1 MSKKQTDKGSVGPS
15 SKGPKNAA
23 TSTKEDNEEDFKTIS
38 KTRFKK
44 DGYYYDQ
51 IHDIEQDVDR
61 RIVINQFIKHNGTSR
76 PIFVKHVETYDEEGN
91 KVIITPAPQ
100 IATQK
105 LDRIFDNDQ
114 TDYIKF
120 PPAPIEYESEFLL
133 YSQTKGFIHKYVEV
147 RQEDEF
153 LLSLWLLK
161 AVLFDTLKDTSFPMI
176 HIIAPYGKGKSRL
189 LSVLT
194 NITPYGFYLV
204 NISSAPLKRVSELY
218 SPILYVDEKGEMDNE
233 TSALLNSKFNR
244 NSVYLNADQKI
255 QRGYSALVGYK
266 LYGPIALAGRTPFK
280 DDAIES
286 KSFQINQN
294 FEMSRKDVP
303 RKIKGKAL
311 DEFDYEAKEI
321 RGKLLQ
327 FRIKWCDKIN
337 EIESSDFLSKYEN
350 HLEPRLF
357 EIISF
362 FEDLIEIIPEVKQ
375 ELSKVLEYQIR
386 RNVEVARETPNGIIA
401 STLLSI
407 LENAEDN
414 QIEYFIGGKNY
425 SGIYLSSIYDEV
437 GQNYSKQTGKI
448 LSALGLKTDRPRIKV
463 EGKDGEKDKNRR
475 VSVVRIPD
483 VSKLNELK
491 ARYDPEYVSAV
502 LSSIS
507 QGLQTSVD
515 DEDEE
520 DDEMGD
526 RHINESKKEKEG
538 VSPLNDSPDSPLRP
552 SDNSSTSQEP
562 EKSYVQ
568 SDEWQ
573 YFKVKES
580 FSFGKYIYQ
589 KGKISK
595 FPILKAGT
603 YIEKGLLE
611 LPCPSGQVWDPNE
624 KGCIISEGGNQK

>member
-1 MSKKQTDKGSVGPS
+1 MTIKKGEDLPQGPQEDDQ
-15 SKGPKNAA
+15 
-23 TSTKEDNEEDFKTIS
+23 EDNERNFKTIS

-44 DGYYYDQ
+44 DGNYYDQ
-51 IHDIEQDVDR
+51 IHDVFEQDLNR
-61 RIVINQFIKHNGTSR
+61 RIVINQFVKHNGTSR
-76 PIFVKHVETYDEEGN
+76 PTFVKHVETFDEEGN
-91 KVIITPAPQ
+91 KVVITPAPQ

-105 LDRIFDNDQ
+105 LDSIFDNDQ

-120 PPAPIEYESEFLL
+120 PPAPIEYESDYLL
-133 YSQTKGFIHKYVEV
+133 YCQTKEFVHKYVEV

-153 LLSLWLLK
+153 LLSLWLMK

-311 DEFDYEAKEI
+311 DEFDHEAKEI

-407 LENAEDN
+407 LENSEEN
-414 QIEYFIGGKNY
+414 QIEYSVGGKDY

-463 EGKDGEKDKNRR
+463 EGKDGEKDRNKR

-483 VSKLNELK
+483 ENKLNELK
-491 ARYDPEYVSAV
+491 ARYDPEYVSTV

-515 DEDEE
+515 EEDDE

-526 RHINESKKEKEG
+526 THKDGQKG

-552 SDNSSTSQEP
+552 SPSPNVAQEL
-562 EKSYVQ
+562 EKSYSQ
-568 SDEWQ
+568 SNDWQ
-573 YFKVKES
+573 FFKVRES
-580 FSFGKYIYQ
+580 FSFGKYTYQ

-595 FPILKAGT
+595 FPMLKAGE
-603 YIEKGLLE
+603 YIEKGFLE
-611 LPCPSGQVWDPNE
+611 LPCPHGQIWDSNE
-624 KGCIISEGGNQK
+624 RECIPIANGGDQE